1 MRTMAIMAGGG
12 SGAAALAWFVP
23 LKGPQRSELISVK
36 PQSVIGKD
44 PTCDVCINDPFLSG
58 RHATVRAN
66 NGVYVREDHSTNGT
80 WVNDKKVSRHELV
93 DNDFVKVGQ
102 TLMKFKAL

>member
-1 MRTMAIMAGGG
+1 IMAGGHG
-12 SGAAALAWFVP
+12 GPAMGWFVP
-23 LKGPQRSELISVK
+23 LKGPQRGELISLR

-44 PTCDVCINDPFLSG
+44 PTCEVCINDPFLSG
-58 RHATVRAN
+58 RHATVRAQ
-66 NGVYVREDHSTNGT
+66 NGVFVLEDHSTNGT